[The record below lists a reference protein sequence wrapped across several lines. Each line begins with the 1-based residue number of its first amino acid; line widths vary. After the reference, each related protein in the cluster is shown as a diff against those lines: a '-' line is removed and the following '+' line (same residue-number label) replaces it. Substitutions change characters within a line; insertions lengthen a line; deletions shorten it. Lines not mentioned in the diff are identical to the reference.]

1 MSKEINELMKDRLLK
16 VDYKINKKVLED
28 SLSDEKVVD
37 RDAVVKQILVQELI
51 SQQGAFFKDRIE
63 VREDGDDL
71 RYTSKFA
78 IFGWKEV
85 YQLMLSIMDLN
96 DEEKFNLKN
105 SIKNF
110 M

>member
-1 MSKEINELMKDRLLK
+1 MSKELNELLKDRLLN
-16 VDYKINKKVLED
+16 VDYKISKKLLEE
-28 SLSDEKVVD
+28 SLIDEEVD

-51 SQQGAFFKDRIE
+51 SKQSAFFKDRIA
-63 VREDGDDL
+63 VIEDGDEL

-105 SIKNF
+105 SIKKF

>member
-1 MSKEINELMKDRLLK
+1 MSKELNELLKDRLLN
-16 VDYKINKKVLED
+16 VDYKISKKVLED
-28 SLSDEKVVD
+28 SLVGEEVD

-51 SQQGAFFKDRIE
+51 TKQGSFFKDRIE
-63 VREDGDDL
+63 VREEDGEL

-96 DEEKFNLKN
+96 EEEKFNLKN
-105 SIKNF
+105 SIKKF

>member
-1 MSKEINELMKDRLLK
+1 MSKELNELLKNRLLN
-16 VDYKINKKVLED
+16 VDYKISKKLLEE
-28 SLSDEKVVD
+28 SLVGEEVD

-51 SQQGAFFKDRIE
+51 SKQSTFFKDRIE
-63 VREDGDDL
+63 VREDGDEL

-85 YQLMLSIMDLN
+85 YQLMLSIIELN

-105 SIKNF
+105 SIKKL